1 MTTKTLTPLE
11 NRATDL
17 QSVGGA
23 IVRYGLALVL
33 IWIGAMKFF
42 AFEAQGIQP
51 LIENSPLM
59 SWLYNF
65 LSMTALS
72 AVLGVIEVAL
82 GLLIASWK
90 WVPGLSALA
99 SLGAVVMF
107 LITLSFM
114 LTTPGVW
121 QPGYGFPYLGS
132 AGGFLIK
139 DVVLLGAAVA
149 TAGASLTSLRRA

>member
-1 MTTKTLTPLE
+1 MTTKILAPVE
-11 NRATDL
+11 NRAKEL
-17 QSVGGA
+17 QGIGGG

-51 LIENSPLM
+51 LVENSPLM
-59 SWLYNF
+59 SWLYNI
-65 LSMTALS
+65 LSVTALS

-82 GLLIASWK
+82 GLLIAAWK

-139 DVVLLGAAVA
+139 DVVLLGASLA
-149 TAGASLTSLRRA
+149 TAGASLVSLRRA